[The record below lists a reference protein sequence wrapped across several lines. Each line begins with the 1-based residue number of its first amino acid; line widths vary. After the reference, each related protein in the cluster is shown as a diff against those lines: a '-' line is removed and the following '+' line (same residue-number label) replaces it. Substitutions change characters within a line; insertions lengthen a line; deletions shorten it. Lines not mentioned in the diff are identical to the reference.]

1 MFNWDIYQPLWIRWG
16 LQVKS
21 KGKSSVRTKTIK
33 NEHSPLR
40 GCLADMFSFS
50 DDFCH
55 DIHELPTQ
63 HQVRD

>member
-1 MFNWDIYQPLWIRWG
+1 MDLVD
-16 LQVKS
+16 LQVKG

-40 GCLADMFSFS
+40 GCLADDMFSFS